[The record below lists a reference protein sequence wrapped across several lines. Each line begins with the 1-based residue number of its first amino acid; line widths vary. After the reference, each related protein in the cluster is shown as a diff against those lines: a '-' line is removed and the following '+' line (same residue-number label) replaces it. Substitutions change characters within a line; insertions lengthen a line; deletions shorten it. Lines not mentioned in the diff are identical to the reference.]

1 MKTLLIAILI
11 STAAQA
17 DSIERNPWKIYCGEC
32 FSYTADSVAV
42 DGMWL
47 PIEEASIPDHGI
59 KPSTAHFPEA
69 EKFIIQHPEVG
80 ERSEMPSFS
89 LDSLINALSFGGLVF
104 ASVWWLIGT
113 VLKIRIV

>member
-1 MKTLLIAILI
+1 MKSLLIAILI
-11 STAAQA
+11 STAVQA

-59 KPSTAHFPEA
+59 KPSTTVWPEA
-69 EKFIIQHPEVG
+69 EIFIINHPEVG

-104 ASVWWLIGT
+104 ASVWWLIAI
-113 VLKIRIV
+113 VLRIKIL